1 MSRFAGPSRR
11 CATASMSTAEPLPSE
26 PAIRFADATVVY
38 PNGVTGLDGLNLSI
52 ERGEMVVVVGLSG
65 AGKSTLLRSIN
76 GLAPLTGGDV
86 FVEGR
91 SVRASSGVRLRE
103 LRARVGMIFQDH
115 RLVKRLSV
123 LTNVLLGRVA
133 RVPVWRQILGRW
145 PRADSEIALRALERV
160 GLADYA
166 HTRAAQLSGGQQQR
180 VGIARA
186 LAQEPVVI
194 LADEPVASLD
204 PMTSHQVMQDLQR
217 INRELQITTLI
228 NLHFL
233 DLAKKYAQRIVGL
246 RQGVLVYD
254 GPAAAVSETDF
265 AEIYGRRM
273 TSEDVLERVEV
284 SL

>member
-1 MSRFAGPSRR
+1 
-11 CATASMSTAEPLPSE
+11 MSTAEPLPSE